1 MVSKYVKRGLPIRKD
16 GKIVL
21 ELALSWVK
29 RNVVPERSGNPKV
42 NGRGSNEALAD
53 AQARKERANADL
65 REIEVKKRS
74 GELAPIGEINAWVSG
89 MITKARDILLRMP
102 GELRDRVAQESDPI
116 KCEELMSREVN
127 RSLRE
132 LAEFR
137 LA

>member
-1 MVSKYVKRGLPIRKD
+1 MVTKYIARGLPVRKD
-16 GKIVL
+16 GKVVP
-21 ELALSWVK
+21 ELALAWVK

-42 NGRGSNEALAD
+42 SGRRSNEALAD
-53 AQARKERANADL
+53 AQARKERAIADL
-65 REIEVKKRS
+65 RELEVKRKS

-102 GELRDRVAQESDPI
+102 GELRDRLAQETDPI
-116 KCEELMSREVN
+116 KCEELMSGEVN

-137 LA
+137 VA